1 MEEKKNY
8 IIKCDECGYEKPF
21 REIETTTKEIKVDNQ
36 KMTITYF
43 KCEECGKLYVVELL
57 NFMATKKKEKYLR
70 IMNSLEKKRARGTKI
85 SEARLAEAIQVKDDA
100 IAYQKWLIDKY
111 ESMIPLDALED

>member
-43 KCEECGKLYVVELL
+43 KCEECNKLYVVELL
-57 NFMATKKKEKYLR
+57 NPMAQNKKNKYLR
-70 IMNSLEKKRARGTKI
+70 IMNSIEKKRARGLRI
-85 SEARLAEAIQVKDDA
+85 SESRIAEAIRIKDDA